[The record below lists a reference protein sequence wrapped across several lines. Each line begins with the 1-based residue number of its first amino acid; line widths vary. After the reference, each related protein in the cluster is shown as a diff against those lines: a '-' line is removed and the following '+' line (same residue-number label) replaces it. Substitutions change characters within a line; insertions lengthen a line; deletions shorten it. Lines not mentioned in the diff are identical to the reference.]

1 MYDRLLKK
9 RNLIIAVI
17 IFVAIIILFLPVN
30 IPFRITVTGK
40 VVAGQ
45 GWLLSRQTDGSLMA
59 TLSDNVSHATESYM
73 AFQMERGDVYQFG
86 MKSGLKNMN
95 SIVTGDTAG
104 YLFSN
109 ELFRDL
115 KRLEGRLE
123 IAKSYLDVVS
133 TGERETIIREAQ
145 DQFLLNRERSLVQNE
160 ILERFGLPTSWGV
173 ASNKLVAKIATE
185 VGKPGGLIVV
195 PPGDQADFLAPLPVA
210 MLWGVG
216 PKTGDRLAELGVR
229 TIGDLAA
236 LPADRLVR
244 HFGARGQELATRA
257 LGIDD
262 RPVIEDHEARSMS
275 AENTFSK
282 DVKDGQELRRS
293 LRHLSERVGTRLRGS
308 EVAGRTIRIKLRWP
322 DFSTITRQTRLDNPT
337 DQDGEIY
344 RSALLLFEKAWRKG
358 RAVRLLGVA
367 VADLGPPIR
376 QLRLFDRSWEQ
387 DGRLLR
393 ALDDIK
399 ARYGRHAVRRGGR
412 KRRHA
417 EDQKQ
422 GTDRVITEGAEN
434 GEDA

>member
-1 MYDRLLKK
+1 MARTILHFDLDAFFCAVEELLNPDLRGQAFVVGGQPGGRGVVSSASYPARKFGIRSAMPTTQAVRQCPELIVVSPRHGSYGDWSSRVMRLL
-9 RNLIIAVI
+9 RNSAPLVE
-17 IFVAIIILFLPVN
+17 
-30 IPFRITVTGK
+30 
-40 VVAGQ
+40 Q
-45 GWLLSRQTDGSLMA
+45 LSID
-59 TLSDNVSHATESYM
+59 E
-73 AFQMERGDVYQFG
+73 AF
-86 MKSGLKNMN
+86 
-95 SIVTGDTAG
+95 
-104 YLFSN
+104 
-109 ELFRDL
+109 
-115 KRLEGRLE
+115 
-123 IAKSYLDVVS
+123 LDVS
-133 TGERETIIREAQ
+133 DDPLPGEDVARG
-145 DQFLLNRERSLVQNE
+145 LQNE
-160 ILERFGLPTSWGV
+160 ILERLGLPTSWGV

-185 VGKPGGLIVV
+185 VGKPGGLLVV
-195 PPGDQADFLAPLPVA
+195 PPGDESDFLAPLPVA

-236 LPADRLVR
+236 LPADRLVQ

-282 DVKDGQELRRS
+282 DVRDGEELRRS
-293 LRHLSERVGTRLRGS
+293 LRHLSERVGTRLRGNQ
-308 EVAGRTIRIKLRWP
+308 VAGRTVRIKLRWP

-344 RSALLLFEKAWRKG
+344 RSALILFEKAWRKG

-412 KRRHA
+412 KRRHE

-434 GEDA
+434 DEDRQV